1 MKTVTLDLPD
11 NIAFIF
17 EALPKEQKIKAA
29 LLTAV
34 FAQVKPRSIEDV
46 LASIDD
52 KVAASNL
59 PEIEIDRLLD
69 ELS

>member
-17 EALPKEQKIKAA
+17 ETLPNDRKIKAA
-29 LLTAV
+29 LLTA
-34 FAQVKPRSIEDV
+34 FSAQVKPRSVEEILESVDK
-46 LASIDD
+46 
-52 KVAASNL
+52 KVASNNL
-59 PEIEIDRLLD
+59 SEKEIDRLLN